1 VGPCLPVIL
10 VEWVLDRDNGVL
22 LNVTDVEVREIH
34 ASNPLGRIRIR
45 VLEVKIVLSFLV
57 KLGRSNVECD
67 LDLAFI
73 ASVLDSLRGEL

>member
-1 VGPCLPVIL
+1 VSTKLPHNNFANL
-10 VEWVLDRDNGVL
+10 VMRP
-22 LNVTDVEVREIH
+22 

-57 KLGRSNVECD
+57 KLGRNNVECD

-73 ASVLDSLRGEL
+73 ASFLDGLRGEL